1 MPNPAG
7 TIDEMYRHLRAIT
20 DSDPPPEPKRT
31 FFRTV
36 TRFIGSTPFI
46 LLSAAIAMLSL
57 VMTIQAENSLQKQT
71 AKHHCGILEVV
82 SQEANIPPTL
92 RDELAR
98 TRALLGCTPDLNDRR

>member
-20 DSDPPPEPKRT
+20 DSDPPPEPKRGILRSLT
-31 FFRTV
+31 GV
-36 TRFIGSTPFI
+36 IGSTPFI

-57 VMTIQAENSLQKQT
+57 VMTIQAEDTLQKQT

-82 SQEANIPPTL
+82 SHEANIPPAL
-92 RDELAR
+92 RDELSR
-98 TRALLGCTPDLNDRR
+98 TRTLLGCTPDLNDRR